1 MVRIGSARVASWV
14 ESHVAVAMGDADDD
28 RPVAFLSILT
38 MPNFTNQELTDIV
51 LCYGASGNNALQA
64 QRRYQQMF
72 PNRQVPDVRRF
83 VSTVQRLR
91 YYGSFAPRVHDR
103 GRTRSR
109 RVMDAEEQILEA
121 VEDDPS
127 LSTKRLAHQVRFSQF
142 TVWRTLREQGLYPYH
157 VQKVQ
162 ALQPGDEFQRMQF
175 CEWLLEKCNNQPNF
189 LRYVLFTDEAGF
201 TKTGVFNMHNTHVW
215 CDENPH
221 AYRNFRDQ
229 RNFSVNVWCGIV
241 GDVLLGPHILPD
253 RLTGNGYLNFLQHVL
268 PNLLEEVPL
277 GILRQMWYF
286 HDGAPPHFARQVRDF
301 LNVEYPNRWIGRNG
315 PIHWPARS
323 PDLTPC
329 DFYYYSRRSNCLW
342 SSSGFPRT

>member
-1 MVRIGSARVASWV
+1 
-14 ESHVAVAMGDADDD
+14 
-28 RPVAFLSILT
+28 

-72 PNRQVPDVRRF
+72 PNRQVPDVRTF

-91 YYGSFAPRVHDR
+91 DYGSFAPGVHDR

-127 LSTKRLAHQVRFSQF
+127 LSTRRLANQVRVSQF
-142 TVWRTLREQGLYPYH
+142 TVWRTLSEQGLYPYH
-157 VQKVQ
+157 VQK
-162 ALQPGDEFQRMQF
+162 
-175 CEWLLEKCNNQPNF
+175 WLLEKCNNQPNF

-241 GDVLLGPHILPD
+241 ARIRVAAETIREDPTVFGRVRASLERRARDCIDNNGLQFQHLP
-253 RLTGNGYLNFLQHVL
+253 
-268 PNLLEEVPL
+268 
-277 GILRQMWYF
+277 
-286 HDGAPPHFARQVRDF
+286 
-301 LNVEYPNRWIGRNG
+301 
-315 PIHWPARS
+315 
-323 PDLTPC
+323 
-329 DFYYYSRRSNCLW
+329 
-342 SSSGFPRT
+342 